1 MLTDSLD
8 MPFSG
13 KAKFCGLHRQWD
25 YEVAL
30 FVGAPLQFLTVV
42 GESVA
47 CDSLRI
53 KRTNGT
59 ESVSEQRNCDL
70 RSGLKHPAEKR
81 IIERRMFG
89 PNVCLGRTV
98 LGRFRG

>member
-1 MLTDSLD
+1 MLTDRLD
-8 MPFSG
+8 IPFSG
-13 KAKFCGLHRQWD
+13 KAKFCGSHRRWD

-59 ESVSEQRNCDL
+59 ESVSEQRSCDL
-70 RSGLKHPAEKR
+70 RSGLKHRAEKH
-81 IIERRMFG
+81 IMETYVWAELCCAGFVVKIEMES
-89 PNVCLGRTV
+89 
-98 LGRFRG
+98 